1 MAHRLIAVVAAE
13 EHLRAAGHN
22 LSVLAYSRVDGRLSA
37 AAADGLYLGYGIRD
51 LEQPAA
57 SRENIRQEIGTQ
69 PEAEHRNIA
78 FVNYSAKLIYLVFCK
93 KLALIR
99 NNDIRVA
106 AFLAEPAR
114 DASSTILAQE
124 SVRMTADRTAASL
137 NNLFFIF
144 CVYNSGKKEP
154 EHYPVRKK
162 VRKYNNLF

>member
-37 AAADGLYLGYGIRD
+37 AAADGLYLGYGVRD
-51 LEQPAA
+51 LKQPAA

-99 NNDIRVA
+99 NNDIRIA
-106 AFLAEPAR
+106 AFLAEHFIYIVLRGYHLRLGAESYTGIHRVGAVAR
-114 DASSTILAQE
+114 VDARFYQPDLAIL
-124 SVRMTADRTAASL
+124 
-137 NNLFFIF
+137 LFVVELGHERLGRF
-144 CVYNSGKKEP
+144 
-154 EHYPVRKK
+154 
-162 VRKYNNLF
+162 